1 MLHFRCFHVLR
12 EKTKCKIM
20 NRRRI
25 ALICCIL
32 MGCLA
37 CLAQN
42 VVEVKKPGTLGSLL
56 TQEQQD
62 TCTTLILEGKLNSSD
77 IKVLRHM
84 AGYQEEG
91 CQTGCLRGVDLS
103 RVTFV
108 SDKKPYL
115 VLDTAQEHMMGY
127 ANNSTM
133 NNSSIGSYELVYGH
147 SRFDS
152 GGSRHWPTY
161 ELGCPSNGENVAV
174 GITFPNIVSFDFTV
188 QFNWVDRQ
196 MMRKYEM
203 RKFKGHKIEW
213 DGTGYQYTA
222 RTHKDVYFTDMFY
235 KCPQMR
241 VIILNNK
248 KEISKNVIVHK
259 ERILYSSNPEDLAKA
274 YD

>member
-1 MLHFRCFHVLR
+1 
-12 EKTKCKIM
+12 M
-20 NRRRI
+20 NRRKI

-62 TCTTLILEGKLNSSD
+62 TCTTLILQGKLNSSD

-115 VLDTAQEHMMGY
+115 VLDTAQEHMM
-127 ANNSTM
+127 
-133 NNSSIGSYELVYGH
+133 
-147 SRFDS
+147 
-152 GGSRHWPTY
+152 
-161 ELGCPSNGENVAV
+161 
-174 GITFPNIVSFDFTV
+174 
-188 QFNWVDRQ
+188 
-196 MMRKYEM
+196 
-203 RKFKGHKIEW
+203 
-213 DGTGYQYTA
+213 
-222 RTHKDVYFTDMFY
+222 
-235 KCPQMR
+235 
-241 VIILNNK
+241 
-248 KEISKNVIVHK
+248 
-259 ERILYSSNPEDLAKA
+259 
-274 YD
+274 